1 MKTFRKRQIWKAC
14 KMSPTGKSNWIR
26 KQYLKATSPS
36 WLAMTY
42 IAANFIAEEFSIWDA
57 VCKPHE
63 REE

>member
-26 KQYLKATSPS
+26 KQYLETTSPS

-42 IAANFIAEEFSIWDA
+42 MAMDLLWDA

>member
-1 MKTFRKRQIWKAC
+1 MKKTRRKQIYKAC
-14 KMSPTGKSNWIR
+14 KMSPTGKSNWLR
-26 KQYLKATSPS
+26 KQYLETTSPS

-42 IAANFIAEEFSIWDA
+42 MAMDLLWDA